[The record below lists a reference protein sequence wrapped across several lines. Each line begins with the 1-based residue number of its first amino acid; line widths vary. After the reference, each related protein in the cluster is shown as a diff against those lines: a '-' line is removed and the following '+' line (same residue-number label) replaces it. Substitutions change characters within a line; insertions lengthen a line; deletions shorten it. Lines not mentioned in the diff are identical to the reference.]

1 MMTITYSLLTNETG
15 RVSKR
20 VILSDGVPKKI
31 AGRAPSR
38 GSAEVK
44 TVASLAEFARVRA
57 ALRPDQAITFG
68 VPKVGDCRIGTE
80 AHLQPGEIA
89 RNRENWQWPTTPT
102 LLALD
107 GDYGTLSRDEI
118 VAAVKAAIGQD
129 VDALWTPSATGYVV
143 DALETKVFPE
153 GGHRIYL
160 PIDDPSQI
168 ERVLVALIGRLVLA
182 GHAIVRLDTIGRF
195 HRKTIVD
202 GCMSQPERL
211 DYGAADVG
219 DGLFIDRNAGKLYP
233 GANRMIVA
241 DLVADLSADENAQV
255 AAIYAAGETEMQ
267 GEAAK
272 RREAS
277 GRESSV
283 GNVLPRSHIVRL
295 RDGDERT
302 IADILTDDSLGDVV
316 DAYDPVEPDY
326 SGDPRVA
333 KIYRVRT
340 NGGKPS
346 IYSHLHSGIWYDIED
361 SFEQLLAGF
370 ENLGAPAPRTEMV
383 VVRAAP
389 AASRQDHVTRIKA
402 AVDEPS
408 LREAAAYIRGD
419 VSIDDMGREIL
430 AKMLADAF
438 KSLDMPVPV
447 AETRK
452 LVRRVID
459 VSAIETPTWLNGWV
473 WVSSIDRFA
482 RGEQLMTTRSFNVE
496 FNRHMPRNAEGA
508 LVNYAADFAANDAG
522 ITTVEALAY
531 LPFVTD
537 NVVELNG
544 RRYLNTYRHDLVPA
558 EAEIVDPAMV
568 STMRNHLQNLC
579 GNREGVWRA
588 LEWWLAH
595 NVQRPG
601 VKIRWAPLIKGVQGD
616 GKTALKQMLMAAMGA
631 DNVGEAGNAEI
642 GSGFNDWAINVAVL
656 AVEELKV
663 AGANRHMIVNA
674 LKPLVSNDTISVN
687 RKGLASY
694 KTINTTNVLAFSNY
708 DDAIPID
715 SEGDRRWFVIV
726 TPFSHRG
733 QLPGA
738 GMDKPYFDRL
748 YDDVVNRN
756 HDQVRS
762 WLMGVDLNDGGF
774 SPNTLPEG
782 HDQAAM
788 ADASRTDKAKIVMEI
803 IDEDG
808 AWPGVSRD
816 VCTATGIREA
826 LRSRLIE
833 EYGLDEL
840 NLAMP
845 RDQDWT
851 RIMKSIGFERKR
863 TRLAGTRN
871 MTTVWVRAGAE
882 EGVALLK
889 LRGAD
894 PFDG

>member
-1 MMTITYSLLTNETG
+1 MTITYTLLTNDNG

-20 VILSDGVPKKI
+20 VIMSDGVPKKI

-38 GSAEVK
+38 GTAEVR
-44 TVASLAEFARVRA
+44 TVASLAEFAKVRA
-57 ALRPDQAITFG
+57 ALRPENALTFG
-68 VPKVGDCRIGTE
+68 VPKMGDCRIGTE
-80 AHLQPGEIA
+80 AHLQAGEVA
-89 RNRENWQWPTTPT
+89 RNRQNWQWPTTPT

-107 GDYGTLSRDEI
+107 GDYGTLNRDEI
-118 VAAVKAAIGQD
+118 VAAVKGALGQD

-143 DALETKVFPE
+143 NALESKVFPE
-153 GGHRIYL
+153 GGHRVYL

-168 ERVLVALIGRLVLA
+168 ERVLVALMGRLVLA

-195 HRKTIVD
+195 HHKTIVD

-219 DGLFIDRNAGKLYP
+219 EGLFIDRDAGKLYP

-241 DLVADLSADENAQV
+241 DIVADLSADENAQV
-255 AAIYAAGETEMQ
+255 AAIYAAGEVELQ
-267 GEAAK
+267 GEATK

-277 GRESSV
+277 GRESSA
-283 GNVLPRSHIVRL
+283 GNVLPRSHVVRL

-302 IADILTDDSLGDVV
+302 IADILADDSLDDVV

-346 IYSHLHSGIWYDIED
+346 IYSHLHNGVWYDIED

-402 AVDEPS
+402 AVDEPA

-430 AKMLADAF
+430 AKILADAF
-438 KSLDMPVPV
+438 KAMDLPVPI

-452 LVRRVID
+452 LVRRVVD
-459 VSAIETPTWLNGWV
+459 VSAIEMPDWMDRWV
-473 WVSSIDRFA
+473 WVTSIDRFA
-482 RGEQLMTTRSFNVE
+482 RGDQLMTTRSFNAE
-496 FNRHMPRNAEGA
+496 YNRHMPRNAEGA
-508 LVNYAADFAANDAG
+508 LVNYAADFATNDAG
-522 ITTVEALAY
+522 IQTVEALAY

-537 NVVELNG
+537 YVVPLNG
-544 RRYLNTYRHDLVPA
+544 VRYLNTYRHDRVPKAA
-558 EAEIVDPAMV
+558 EVVDQVMV
-568 STMRNHLQNLC
+568 ETMRTHLKKLC

-595 NVQRPG
+595 NVQHPG
-601 VKIRWAPLIKGVQGD
+601 VKVRWSPLIKGVQGD
-616 GKTALKQMLMAAMGA
+616 GKTVLKQMLMAAMGIE
-631 DNVGEAGNAEI
+631 NVGEVGNSEI
-642 GSGFNDWAINVAVL
+642 ASGFNDWAINVAIL

-663 AGANRHMIVNA
+663 AGTNRHMIVNA
-674 LKPLVSNDTISVN
+674 LKPLISNDTISVH
-687 RKGLASY
+687 RKGLAAY
-694 KTINTTNVLAFSNY
+694 KTINSTNVIAFTNY
-708 DDAIPID
+708 SDAIPID

-726 TPFSHRG
+726 TPFSHRS

-738 GMDKPYFDRL
+738 GMDKPYFNRL
-748 YDDVVNRN
+748 YDETVNTN

-762 WLMGVDLNDGGF
+762 WLLSVDLNAGGF
-774 SPNTLPEG
+774 SRHVMPEG

-788 ADASRTDKAKIVMEI
+788 ADASRTDMARIVLEI
-803 IDEDG
+803 IDGDEV
-808 AWPGVSRD
+808 WPGVSRD
-816 VCTATGIREA
+816 VCTAVGIRTA
-826 LRSRLIE
+826 LKSVLAE
-833 EYGLDEL
+833 EFGLDEL

-845 RDQDWT
+845 RDQDWA

-863 TRLAGTRN
+863 LRIGDTRN

-894 PFDG
+894 PFDD